1 MMSMRDIADKHV
13 PHTKAI
19 REAKSPAM
27 QSRKKAREDAANL
40 NEKLKRERE
49 LERYYDDLLKDEK

>member
-1 MMSMRDIADKHV
+1 MMNMKDIADKHV

-19 REAKSPAM
+19 REAKSPVM
-27 QSRKKAREDAANL
+27 QSRKQAREDAANL

-49 LERYYDDLLKDEK
+49 LERYYDDLLSEIV